1 MEYRRNEVTRML
13 HSNEEAID
21 DNEGPKAPPGFE
33 LFEVPVELDNIKRR
47 NKSKDRKIAK
57 NNSLRKTDTQL
68 VLQPNERR
76 NQTYVTTGMRQMAQ
90 LIQDPEMVEVDI
102 KNQRFTWFFITTKW
116 LDKFPNIT
124 AYRKQRMLSD
134 HVPIFLDTTELRKID
149 EEESV
154 TNLEEVELAR
164 EKALDS
170 QLWIRVGRNERY
182 WRQLSKCK
190 LLKEGDR
197 NIRYFHTLAMIKIR
211 KRHIQQVQ
219 LNGSI
224 VADPNEIELH
234 IISNL
239 RTLYKRQQV
248 VQPDVSTL
256 QLKRISTQQSQQL
269 EEEVSHSQ
277 IRDVAGDCEPSMA
290 PGHDGYN
297 FKF

>member
-33 LFEVPVELDNIKRR
+33 LFEVPVELDN
-47 NKSKDRKIAK
+47 
-57 NNSLRKTDTQL
+57 
-68 VLQPNERR
+68 
-76 NQTYVTTGMRQMAQ
+76 M
-90 LIQDPEMVEVDI
+90 
-102 KNQRFTWFFITTKW
+102 
-116 LDKFPNIT
+116 
-124 AYRKQRMLSD
+124 
-134 HVPIFLDTTELRKID
+134 KID

-197 NIRYFHTLAMIKIR
+197 NIRYFHTLAMIKRR

-290 PGHDGYN
+290 PGHDGALSSSQSQLMTLARQSLRRPSGLN
-297 FKF
+297 PSKVDCFVQSAQLR